1 MLWLHGRVERLID
14 QPITLDVVVRFLV
27 SAPLFGD
34 LDAAERGE
42 VVRIMEVQRLQDG
55 EAVFSEGDAGDSW
68 YVIFEGQVSVM
79 KSCASGPDRALR
91 RLGPGECFGEL
102 AILDGS
108 PRSATVKAAGP
119 ITIFRF
125 RRPAFDELL
134 ADGSLGAYKLV
145 LAMARAQA
153 QRLRQ
158 LTSRLSDVLDGN
170 AADPAAGDLVDRS
183 TISG

>member
-1 MLWLHGRVERLID
+1 MHGRVERLID
-14 QPITLDVVVRFLV
+14 QPITLDVVVGFLV
-27 SAPLFGD
+27 TAPLFGG

-42 VVRIMEVQRLQDG
+42 VVRIMEVQRLQAG
-55 EAVFSEGDAGDSW
+55 EEVFHEGDAGEAW

-79 KSCASGPDRALR
+79 KSCASGPDRTLR
-91 RLGPGECFGEL
+91 LLGPGECFGEM

-108 PRSATVKAAGP
+108 PRSATVKAATP

-125 RRPAFDELL
+125 RRPPFEELL

-158 LTSRLSDVLDGN
+158 LTHQLSHVLDGTATDQ
-170 AADPAAGDLVDRS
+170 AAVGELLDRS
-183 TISG
+183 TIAE